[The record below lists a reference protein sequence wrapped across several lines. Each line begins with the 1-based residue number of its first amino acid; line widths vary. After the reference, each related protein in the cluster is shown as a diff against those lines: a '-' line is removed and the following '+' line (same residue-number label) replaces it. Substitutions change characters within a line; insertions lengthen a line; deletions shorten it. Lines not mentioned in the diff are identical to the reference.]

1 MAQRQGSG
9 EAEQTAFSPLPPV
22 NFRFALAEICKT
34 LYNKFITNNKKE
46 FIMGNITI
54 RDIALQAGVSKS
66 TASRVINNV
75 GTVSEELRDR
85 VNAVIERVGY
95 QPSAIAQGL
104 SRQDS
109 TLIGVLVPTVSDSFF
124 GQILQGIIETTSQ
137 KNYTIVLCT
146 HDNDP
151 ECEKRALRALRSQ
164 RIKGLLITPAAGYIK
179 REDKNY
185 LRTEL
190 EILDVPT
197 VLIDRG
203 IKMSSWDGV
212 YYDNYNGA
220 YLAIET
226 IVKNGFRSIGCMVS
240 DMALQIGKDRMRGV
254 QQAIAD
260 FGLTLDQ
267 NVFFRD
273 DSAAYL
279 DKSYRVARQWI
290 EADNLPEAMFFS
302 NGTLANGFIKASLE
316 AELRVGKDVYCI
328 GFDHVDIL
336 EMIHLEYDYL
346 ERDAVNMG
354 RIATN
359 MLMDHFG
366 QSIPTRRE
374 YIIPANLH
382 LS

>member
-1 MAQRQGSG
+1 
-9 EAEQTAFSPLPPV
+9 
-22 NFRFALAEICKT
+22 
-34 LYNKFITNNKKE
+34 
-46 FIMGNITI
+46 MGNITI

-254 QQAIAD
+254 QQAIAVGGSGGVSLGRCGLFGDQLMLAGLQVDVCAQLRQGGVGILQGSFACGVLVDD
-260 FGLTLDQ
+260 FSDLAH
-267 NVFFRD
+267 NVLPFCHAD
-273 DSAAYL
+273 LYGAASAAG
-279 DKSYRVARQWI
+279 V
-290 EADNLPEAMFFS
+290 
-302 NGTLANGFIKASLE
+302 T
-316 AELRVGKDVYCI
+316 
-328 GFDHVDIL
+328 
-336 EMIHLEYDYL
+336 
-346 ERDAVNMG
+346 
-354 RIATN
+354 
-359 MLMDHFG
+359 
-366 QSIPTRRE
+366 
-374 YIIPANLH
+374 
-382 LS
+382 